1 MDQIKIGAFLKQ
13 LRKEKGITQ
22 EMLAEQLGVSNRT
35 VSRWETGNNMP
46 DLDILIEIAEY
57 YDVEI
62 SEIFYGERKSEN
74 MDKEIKDTML
84 KVADY
89 TNIRNEKLSR
99 NMFGI
104 SILGLIVFTA
114 YMVIRLFGESWG
126 VPDFLVSYLEGMSYG
141 IMIVFVLYSSGRLNK
156 VCEAK
161 RRVLAKLKNSDN

>member
-22 EMLAEQLGVSNRT
+22 EKLAETLGVSNRT
-35 VSRWETGNNMP
+35 VSRWETGYNMP

-62 SEIFYGERKSEN
+62 GEIFNGERKSES
-74 MDKEIKDTML
+74 MDKETKDAML
-84 KVADY
+84 KAAEY
-89 TNIRNEKLSR
+89 TNVRNEKLSR

-104 SILGLIVFTA
+104 SILGLIVFTT
-114 YMVIRLFGESWG
+114 YMVIRFFGESWG
-126 VPDFLVSYLEGMSYG
+126 VPDFLVGFLEGMAYG
-141 IMIVFVLYSSGRLNK
+141 TIIVFVIYSSGRLNK

-161 RRVLAKLKNSDN
+161 RRVLAKLKSNE